1 MNGRPGPAIERGP
14 QEAPLRT
21 VIDEVIAPARSEDA
35 ARATSARGVA
45 YYPGCSLHGTSPEYD
60 ESLRAVV
67 AGLGIPVA
75 EIPDWNCCGASS
87 GHTTDHLLGVA
98 LPARNLAL
106 AEAQGFD
113 RVLAP
118 CAACYNRLSSAHLA
132 IASEAGLAARIPE
145 ILGRPFANTV
155 EVFNAVQLLHEH
167 AALIEEKV
175 AASLA
180 EPNPLHG
187 VKLAAYYGCLLV
199 RPPEVSGGD
208 DPEQPMQMDDII
220 NACGADDVDWN
231 MKVECC
237 GGAFSVSRT
246 SSVVRLGRAIV
257 EDARRN
263 GAEAIVVACPL
274 CHSNL
279 DLRQR
284 AMTARGEQPLPILF
298 ITQVVGLALGL
309 PAESLGLSRHFV
321 ATEPFIQD
329 LVVRAAKRVD
339 EEERL
344 RAEAEDKAAAR
355 AAKRAEAEKAKAA
368 ENGAPRPDAA
378 PGAGG
383 NA

>member
-1 MNGRPGPAIERGP
+1 VRGDAVTAVAEDIAVPAA
-14 QEAPLRT
+14 EA
-21 VIDEVIAPARSEDA
+21 APPKA
-35 ARATSARGVA
+35 ARGVA
-45 YYPGCSLHGTSPEYD
+45 YYPGCSLHGTSPEFD

-67 AGLGIPVA
+67 EALGIPVA

-118 CAACYNRLSSAHLA
+118 CAACYNRLASARLA
-132 IASEAGLAARIPE
+132 VAEEDGLAERMPE
-145 ILGRPFANTV
+145 ILGRPFRNTV

-167 AALIEEKV
+167 GPLIEEKV

-199 RPPEVSGGD
+199 RPPEISGGD

-246 SSVVRLGRAIV
+246 SSVVRLGRSII

-279 DLRQR
+279 DLRQK
-284 AMTARGEQPLPILF
+284 AMTTRGEQPLPILF

-309 PAESLGLSRHFV
+309 PAETLGLGRHFV
-321 ATEPFIQD
+321 ATEPLIKD
-329 LVVRAAKRVD
+329 LVARAAVRV
-339 EEERL
+339 EEEKRL
-344 RAEAEDKAAAR
+344 QAEAEAKAAAR

-368 ENGAPRPDAA
+368 EAGGAAAPAGATRPEAA

-383 NA
+383 DA

>member
-1 MNGRPGPAIERGP
+1 MSTVAEDLVAPTE
-14 QEAPLRT
+14 EA
-21 VIDEVIAPARSEDA
+21 APTKA
-35 ARATSARGVA
+35 ARGVA

-67 AGLGIPVA
+67 QALGIPVA

-118 CAACYNRLSSAHLA
+118 CAACYNRLSAAHLA
-132 IASEAGLAARIPE
+132 IATEEGLAERMPE
-145 ILGRPFANTV
+145 ILGRPFANSV

-175 AASLA
+175 AAALA

-199 RPPEVSGGD
+199 RPPELSGGD

-220 NACGADDVDWN
+220 NACGADDVEWN

-237 GGAFSVSRT
+237 GGAFSISRT
-246 SSVVRLGRAIV
+246 SSVVRLGRSII

-279 DLRQR
+279 DLRQK

-309 PAESLGLSRHFV
+309 PAETLGLSRHFV
-321 ATEPFIQD
+321 ATEPLIKD
-329 LVVRAAKRVD
+329 LVARAAVRVQ
-339 EEERL
+339 EERRL
-344 RAEAEDKAAAR
+344 QAEAEAKAAAR
-355 AAKRAEAEKAKAA
+355 AAKRAEAEAATAA
-368 ENGAPRPDAA
+368 EAGGGAAPAAPAPDAPSA
-378 PGAGG
+378 TPDAGG
-383 NA
+383 DA

>member
-1 MNGRPGPAIERGP
+1 MV
-14 QEAPLRT
+14 EA
-21 VIDEVIAPARSEDA
+21 
-35 ARATSARGVA
+35 
-45 YYPGCSLHGTSPEYD
+45 
-60 ESLRAVV
+60 
-67 AGLGIPVA
+67 LGIPVA

-118 CAACYNRLSSAHLA
+118 CAACYNRLASAR
-132 IASEAGLAARIPE
+132 IAVAEEDGLAERMPE

-155 EVFNAVQLLHEH
+155 EVFNAVQLLHEYGP
-167 AALIEEKV
+167 LIDEKV

-199 RPPEVSGGD
+199 RPPEVSGND

-220 NACGADDVDWN
+220 NACGADDVEWN

-246 SSVVRLGRAIV
+246 SSVVRLGRSII

-279 DLRQR
+279 DLRQK
-284 AMTARGEQPLPILF
+284 AMTTRGEQPLPILF

-309 PAESLGLSRHFV
+309 PAETLGLEPALRGHRAVHPGPRRPRRRARRGGEAPAGGGGGQGRRPRRQARRGGSR
-321 ATEPFIQD
+321 QGGGGR
-329 LVVRAAKRVD
+329 RAAAPADAR
-339 EEERL
+339 
-344 RAEAEDKAAAR
+344 RAR
-355 AAKRAEAEKAKAA
+355 R
-368 ENGAPRPDAA
+368 RR
-378 PGAGG
+378 
-383 NA
+383 

>member
-1 MNGRPGPAIERGP
+1 MSTSCAEDVTTPAAE
-14 QEAPLRT
+14 
-21 VIDEVIAPARSEDA
+21 A
-35 ARATSARGVA
+35 ARTKAARGVA
-45 YYPGCSLHGTSPEYD
+45 YYPGCSLHGTSPEFD

-67 AGLGIPVA
+67 EELGIPVA

-106 AEAQGFD
+106 AEEQGFD

-118 CAACYNRLSSAHLA
+118 CAACYNRLASARLA
-132 IASEAGLAARIPE
+132 VASEDGLAERMPE

-167 AALIEEKV
+167 GALIDERV
-175 AASLA
+175 TASLA
-180 EPNPLHG
+180 GPNPLEG

-199 RPPEVSGGD
+199 RPPELAGTD

-220 NACGADDVDWN
+220 NACGADDVEWN

-237 GGAFSVSRT
+237 GGAFSISRT
-246 SSVVRLGRAIV
+246 KSVVRLGRSII

-279 DLRQR
+279 DLRQK
-284 AMTARGEQPLPILF
+284 AMTTRGEQPLPILF

-309 PAESLGLSRHFV
+309 PADKLGLGRHFV
-321 ATEPFIQD
+321 ATEPLIKD
-329 LVVRAAKRVD
+329 LIARAAVRV
-339 EEERL
+339 EEEKRL
-344 RAEAEDKAAAR
+344 KAEAEAKAAAR
-355 AAKRAEAEKAKAA
+355 AAKRAEAEKPPRRRRPAA
-368 ENGAPRPDAA
+368 QPPRPTRR
-378 PGAGG
+378 PSPTRGG
-383 NA
+383 

>member
-1 MNGRPGPAIERGP
+1 VTPVAEDLT
-14 QEAPLRT
+14 A
-21 VIDEVIAPARSEDA
+21 VAAEDA
-35 ARATSARGVA
+35 AAAKTARGLA
-45 YYPGCSLHGTSPEYD
+45 YYPGCSLHGTSPEFD

-67 AGLGIPVA
+67 AALGIPVA

-118 CAACYNRLSSAHLA
+118 CAACYNRLASARLA
-132 IASEAGLAARIPE
+132 VAEEDGLAERIPE

-155 EVFNAVQLLHEH
+155 EVFNAVQLLHEYGP
-167 AALIEEKV
+167 LIEEKV

-199 RPPEVSGGD
+199 RPPELSGDD

-220 NACGADDVDWN
+220 NACGADDVEWN

-237 GGAFSVSRT
+237 GGAFSISRT
-246 SSVVRLGRAIV
+246 SSVVRLGRSII
-257 EDARRN
+257 EDARAN
-263 GAEAIVVACPL
+263 GAKAIVVACPL

-279 DLRQR
+279 DLRQK
-284 AMTARGEQPLPILF
+284 AMTERGEQPLPILF

-309 PAESLGLSRHFV
+309 PAETLGLGRHFV
-321 ATEPFIQD
+321 ATEPLIKD
-329 LVVRAAKRVD
+329 LVARAAVRVK

-344 RAEAEDKAAAR
+344 QAEAEAKAAAR
-355 AAKRAEAEKAKAA
+355 AAKRAEAEAGKTAEAGGAA
-368 ENGAPRPDAA
+368 APAAPADAA
-378 PGAGG
+378 PDAGG
-383 NA
+383 DA

>member
-1 MNGRPGPAIERGP
+1 MT
-14 QEAPLRT
+14 T
-21 VIDEVIAPARSEDA
+21 VVENSAPAGAEDA
-35 ARATSARGVA
+35 ARAKTARGVA

-60 ESLRAVV
+60 ESLLAVV
-67 AGLGIPVA
+67 EALGVPVA

-118 CAACYNRLSSAHLA
+118 CAACYNRLAAANLA
-132 IASEAGLAARIPE
+132 VATDPELAARMPE
-145 ILGRPFANTV
+145 ILGRPFTNSV
-155 EVFNAVQLLHEH
+155 GVFNAVQLLHEFGP
-167 AALIEEKV
+167 LIDERV
-175 AASLA
+175 SASLA
-180 EPNPLHG
+180 APNPLAG

-199 RPPEVSGGD
+199 RPPELAGGD
-208 DPEQPMQMDDII
+208 DPEQPHQMDDII

-246 SSVVRLGRAIV
+246 GSVVRLGRSII

-279 DLRQR
+279 DLRQK
-284 AMTARGEQPLPILF
+284 AMNDRGQEPMPILY

-309 PAESLGLSRHFV
+309 PADKLGLGRHFV
-321 ATEPFIQD
+321 ATDRFLED
-329 LVVRAAKRVD
+329 LVVRAEQRAE

-344 RAEAEDKAAAR
+344 QAEAEAKAAAR
-355 AAKRAEAEKAKAA
+355 AARRAEAGQAPATGGDAPAA
-368 ENGAPRPDAA
+368 GAPAAPDA
-378 PGAGG
+378 GG
-383 NA
+383 DA

>member
-1 MNGRPGPAIERGP
+1 MSAVAEGVDAPRPRES
-14 QEAPLRT
+14 
-21 VIDEVIAPARSEDA
+21 V
-35 ARATSARGVA
+35 ARAETAHGVA

-60 ESLRAVV
+60 QSLRAVV
-67 AGLGIPVA
+67 EALGIALA

-118 CAACYNRLSSAHLA
+118 CAACYNRLA
-132 IASEAGLAARIPE
+132 AARLRVATEHGLNERMPE

-155 EVFNAVQLLHEH
+155 EVFNAVQLLHDASGDDRGEGI
-167 AALIEEKV
+167 AACPQR
-175 AASLA
+175 AQPAQGRQA
-180 EPNPLHG
+180 RR
-187 VKLAAYYGCLLV
+187 LLRLPA
-199 RPPEVSGGD
+199 RPPAGA
-208 DPEQPMQMDDII
+208 QRRRRRRAA
-220 NACGADDVDWN
+220 ACRWTTSSAPAAATTVDWN

-279 DLRQR
+279 DLRQK
-284 AMTARGEQPLPILF
+284 AMTTRGEQPLPILF

-309 PAESLGLSRHFV
+309 PRRVPRPGPALRRHRCL
-321 ATEPFIQD
+321 PQGPGGPRR
-329 LVVRAAKRVD
+329 RARGGGEA
-339 EEERL
+339 L
-344 RAEAEDKAAAR
+344 QAEAEAKAAAR
-355 AAKRAEAEKAKAA
+355 AAKRAEAEPPRR
-368 ENGAPRPDAA
+368 PRPAAQAA
-378 PGAGG
+378 PA
-383 NA
+383 APPTPPRRRR

>member
-1 MNGRPGPAIERGP
+1 MSTVVD
-14 QEAPLRT
+14 EAT
-21 VIDEVIAPARSEDA
+21 AATADA
-35 ARATSARGVA
+35 AQAKAARGVA

-67 AGLGIPVA
+67 EALGIPLA

-118 CAACYNRLSSAHLA
+118 CAACYNRLASARLA
-132 IASEAGLAARIPE
+132 VTEEEGLAERMPE

-167 AALIEEKV
+167 AALIKEKV

-180 EPNPLHG
+180 GPNPLQG

-199 RPPEVSGGD
+199 RPPEISGGD
-208 DPEQPMQMDDII
+208 DAEQPMQMDDII

-246 SSVVRLGRAIV
+246 SSVVRLGRSII

-279 DLRQR
+279 DLRQK
-284 AMTARGEQPLPILF
+284 AMTTRGEQPLPILF
-298 ITQVVGLALGL
+298 VTQVVGLALGL
-309 PAESLGLSRHFV
+309 PAESLGLNRHFV
-321 ATEPFIQD
+321 ATAPFLQE
-329 LVVRAAKRVD
+329 LVVRAAERV
-339 EEERL
+339 EEEKRL
-344 RAEAEDKAAAR
+344 QAEADAKAAAR

-368 ENGAPRPDAA
+368 AKDAPAD
-378 PGAGG
+378 AGG
-383 NA
+383 DA

>member
-1 MNGRPGPAIERGP
+1 MTT
-14 QEAPLRT
+14 LT
-21 VIDEVIAPARSEDA
+21 DEVAAPAEDA
-35 ARATSARGVA
+35 AAAKAARGLA
-45 YYPGCSLHGTSPEYD
+45 YYPGCSLHGTSPEFD

-67 AGLGIPVA
+67 EALGIPVA

-118 CAACYNRLSSAHLA
+118 CAACYNRLASAR
-132 IASEAGLAARIPE
+132 IAVAEEDGLAERMPE

-155 EVFNAVQLLHEH
+155 EVFNAVQLLHEYGP
-167 AALIEEKV
+167 LIEEKV

-199 RPPEVSGGD
+199 RPPELSRDD

-220 NACGADDVDWN
+220 NACGADDVEWN

-246 SSVVRLGRAIV
+246 KSVVRLGRSIV

-279 DLRQR
+279 DLRQK
-284 AMTARGEQPLPILF
+284 AMTERGEQPLPILF

-309 PAESLGLSRHFV
+309 PAETLGLGRHFV
-321 ATEPFIQD
+321 ATEPLIKD
-329 LVVRAAKRVD
+329 LVARAEVRVAEEKR
-339 EEERL
+339 L
-344 RAEAEDKAAAR
+344 QAEAEAKAAAR

-368 ENGAPRPDAA
+368 EGGGDAA
-378 PGAGG
+378 PAVPKAEATPADDAPEAGG
-383 NA
+383 DA

>member
-1 MNGRPGPAIERGP
+1 MTT
-14 QEAPLRT
+14 LT
-21 VIDEVIAPARSEDA
+21 DEVAAPAEDA
-35 ARATSARGVA
+35 AAAKAARGLA
-45 YYPGCSLHGTSPEYD
+45 YYPGCSLHGTSPEFD

-67 AGLGIPVA
+67 EALGIPVA

-98 LPARNLAL
+98 LPARTLAL

-118 CAACYNRLSSAHLA
+118 CAACYNRLASAR
-132 IASEAGLAARIPE
+132 IAVAEEDGLAERMPE

-155 EVFNAVQLLHEH
+155 EVFNAVQLLHEYGP
-167 AALIEEKV
+167 LIEEKV

-199 RPPEVSGGD
+199 RPPELSRDD

-220 NACGADDVDWN
+220 NACGADDVEWN

-246 SSVVRLGRAIV
+246 ASVLRLGRAII
-257 EDARRN
+257 ENARSH
-263 GAEAIVVACPL
+263 GAEAIIVACPL

-279 DLRQR
+279 DLRQK
-284 AMTARGEQPLPILF
+284 AMAQRGEEPMPILF
-298 ITQVVGLALGL
+298 ITQMVGLAIGLAPVDLGL
-309 PAESLGLSRHFV
+309 GRHFV
-321 ATEPFIQD
+321 NTEPFMAR
-329 LVVRAAKRVD
+329 LVQRAS
-339 EEERL
+339 
-344 RAEAEDKAAAR
+344 
-355 AAKRAEAEKAKAA
+355 
-368 ENGAPRPDAA
+368 
-378 PGAGG
+378 
-383 NA
+383 